1 MSEDTGLEKLGI
13 ATGKHLHHLLTTS
26 KDPLAGISEFQM
38 VNGIDAESLKIALP
52 FLDLHGA
59 KRLTLHT
66 AIFESIRERL
76 LKRVEELA
84 ASSEPDAQSKLET
97 LLDSSFPAVKNKH
110 IRPVVMA
117 TMKHLPVVKEEYLKL
132 LLEDKE
138 LYKES
143 SVEVKRQIWATNQA
157 LFGEEVQP
165 LLAQYLAEKEAALT
179 ATDSPRMSFFSA
191 SPKARRQR
199 STLGRL
205 VEMVGSSV
213 ALYDMVLQF
222 LRTLFLRTRCFHYC
236 TLRVELLMAIHDLE
250 LNAICSHDPCHKFTW
265 CVDAC
270 IREKEVNSSRARE
283 LQGFLDSVK
292 KGQEF
297 VLGDLSMVLSDPFAL
312 NTILQSLMK
321 MLQNCVNKD
330 MLPRDNPDLQL
341 LCRMTALGLG
351 AWEMIDSANF
361 REPKLEASFFT
372 TFLTYMVTLMADDQI
387 RFFSSKIPG
396 DTPIPPS
403 LPPDMYANWISRS
416 PLASMVSMYYTLQSA
431 RMKDSMAV
439 TQILPTLI
447 HCENDRAYSDTFLH
461 CLTSFLIHMKDE
473 FQSEVFCAAVLD
485 HFFMELI
492 DTLALSREHVVKHLL
507 RLLIFVFDKVP
518 REKLDSVMEEIS
530 SDKDLSESVRGT
542 VELLQDKVNNYEPVA
557 EPIPEQLDSP
567 LMSVP
572 APTPAPHR

>member
-1 MSEDTGLEKLGI
+1 
-13 ATGKHLHHLLTTS
+13 
-26 KDPLAGISEFQM
+26 
-38 VNGIDAESLKIALP
+38 
-52 FLDLHGA
+52 
-59 KRLTLHT
+59 
-66 AIFESIRERL
+66 
-76 LKRVEELA
+76 
-84 ASSEPDAQSKLET
+84 
-97 LLDSSFPAVKNKH
+97 
-110 IRPVVMA
+110 
-117 TMKHLPVVKEEYLKL
+117 
-132 LLEDKE
+132 
-138 LYKES
+138 
-143 SVEVKRQIWATNQA
+143 
-157 LFGEEVQP
+157 
-165 LLAQYLAEKEAALT
+165 
-179 ATDSPRMSFFSA
+179 
-191 SPKARRQR
+191 
-199 STLGRL
+199 
-205 VEMVGSSV
+205 MVGSSV

-431 RMKDSMAV
+431 RMKDGMAV

-485 HFFMELI
+485 HFFMVSLYY
-492 DTLALSREHVVKHLL
+492 LSYYFLL
-507 RLLIFVFDKVP
+507 
-518 REKLDSVMEEIS
+518 
-530 SDKDLSESVRGT
+530 
-542 VELLQDKVNNYEPVA
+542 
-557 EPIPEQLDSP
+557 
-567 LMSVP
+567 
-572 APTPAPHR
+572 